1 LVDAT
6 NNRVNLVISGNLVA
20 QIQPGTPLK
29 FGLSFDG
36 QSLVTTARFFW
47 PTASGLGPQSQ
58 QADGSSQTQTS
69 FPPPPPTNYPQQPT
83 YAPPPTNY
91 LQQPTYT
98 PPPPTNYPQQP
109 TYAPPPTN
117 YPQQPT
123 YAPPP
128 PTNYPQQPLPVPQS
142 YSPLPDTLGVGASVQ
157 AASTASIFMDRRV
170 LIAAAAVVIL
180 AVGGIGVA
188 VMSSGQGTGATSK
201 GGAPTSQPSQGAV
214 AAGTPAPPQGTPV
227 EMFARGN
234 DLRSKGQA
242 GDAFLLFREAAR
254 AGHAPSAVAIGRMYD
269 PVLLGQEP
277 SPFSLANPAKAVEWY
292 KQARDQ
298 GSDEAG
304 QRLAQLVEWLK
315 AKALANDTVAAEV
328 LAGLQQ

>member
-1 LVDAT
+1 
-6 NNRVNLVISGNLVA
+6 
-20 QIQPGTPLK
+20 
-29 FGLSFDG
+29 
-36 QSLVTTARFFW
+36 
-47 PTASGLGPQSQ
+47 
-58 QADGSSQTQTS
+58 
-69 FPPPPPTNYPQQPT
+69 
-83 YAPPPTNY
+83 
-91 LQQPTYT
+91 
-98 PPPPTNYPQQP
+98 
-109 TYAPPPTN
+109 
-117 YPQQPT
+117 
-123 YAPPP
+123 
-128 PTNYPQQPLPVPQS
+128 
-142 YSPLPDTLGVGASVQ
+142 
-157 AASTASIFMDRRV
+157 MDRRV